1 METAF
6 LSNLITVFA
15 LSIAVLLLFLRLRV
29 PSIIGFLLTGILAG
43 PAGLKL
49 IHSGQQVEL
58 VSEFGVVLL
67 LFTIGIEFSLKG
79 LLQIKKY
86 VFLGGT
92 IQMVFTSVLGFALAM
107 HFGLGF
113 SESIFVSLIVSLSST
128 AIVLKILDER
138 AETTS
143 PQGRATLAILIFQ
156 DISVLAIMLAIPFLA
171 GSYAHLQGSPILFLI
186 KGIALIVL
194 FFAGYK
200 WIVPA
205 LLRLVAGTRNSEL
218 FLMSIIL
225 ICLSVAWL
233 TYSLGLSLALGA
245 FLAGLIISES
255 EFSHD
260 ALGRILP
267 FRDVFV
273 SVFFISIGMLL
284 DIPFL
289 LQHLLLII
297 LLVFGVIFLK
307 FLTGSLTVFGLGFP
321 LRISVLV
328 GLALAQIGEF
338 SFVLGKTGFDNGLL
352 SATHYQMFLATSL
365 ITMAATPFVMSASGR
380 IADWFMDLPLPERFK
395 HAMLPAGIMASN
407 GDAAKYT
414 DHLIVIG
421 YGVNGRNV
429 SKAARMAG
437 IPYVILEIN
446 PDTVHTER
454 AAGEPIY
461 YGDATQEA
469 VLNHVALNRGRVLV
483 IAIPDVPATRMITSL
498 ARKLNPKIHIIA
510 RTRFV
515 TEVKPLYDLGANEVI
530 PEEYETSIEIFS
542 RALSEYLI
550 PRDEIERMIAD
561 LRSGGYQ
568 MLRSLSGDA
577 TAASHLE
584 RSIPDFKISTLK
596 VQKGSLAAG
605 KCLTELELR
614 KRFRVSILA
623 IRRGEELVLNPGGED
638 ILNAG
643 DDIIVTGQMECIIDI
658 IPLLRPVSDDILC
671 PLTNAPDPGLI

>member
-1 METAF
+1 MENLF

-15 LSIAVLLLFLRLRV
+15 LCCAVLLIFLRLRV

-43 PAGLKL
+43 PSGLKL

-58 VSEFGVVLL
+58 VSNFGVVFL

-79 LLQIKKY
+79 IMQIRKY

-92 IQMVFTSVLGFALAM
+92 LQMALTSTLALAITLQLGLGLPESVL
-107 HFGLGF
+107 
-113 SESIFVSLIVSLSST
+113 VSLLISLSST

-143 PQGRATLAILIFQ
+143 PQGRNTLAILIFQ
-156 DISVLAIMLAIPFLA
+156 DISALAIMLAIPFLA
-171 GSYAHLQGSPILFLI
+171 GTSAQSHGSPFLFLL
-186 KGIALIVL
+186 KGVALIAL
-194 FFAGYK
+194 FFLGYK
-200 WIVPA
+200 WIVPM
-205 LLRLVAGTRNSEL
+205 LLRLVADTRSREL

-233 TYSLGLSLALGA
+233 TYSLGLSLAFGA

-260 ALGRILP
+260 ALSRILP

-284 DIPFL
+284 DMTFL
-289 LQHLLLII
+289 AQHLWLI
-297 LLVFGVIFLK
+297 LLFASGIMLLK
-307 FLTGSLTVFGLGFP
+307 FFTGTISVFGLGFP
-321 LRISVLV
+321 LRISVMV
-328 GLALAQIGEF
+328 GIALAQVGEF
-338 SFVLGKTGFDNGLL
+338 SFILSQSGFNSGLM
-352 SATHYQMFLATSL
+352 SPKHYQLFLATSL
-365 ITMAATPFVMSASGR
+365 VTMAATPFLMGVSPR
-380 IADWFMDLPLPERFK
+380 IADWFMNLKLPERFK
-395 HAMLPAGIMASN
+395 HAMMPAEFLAGS
-407 GDAAKYT
+407 DDTAKYT
-414 DHLIVIG
+414 DHLIIIG

-454 AAGEPIY
+454 EAGEPIY

-469 VLNHVALNRGRVLV
+469 VLSHIGIARSRVLV

-498 ARKLNPKIHIIA
+498 ARNLNPKLHIIA

-515 TEVKPLYDLGANEVI
+515 TEVKPLYELGADEVI

-550 PRDEIERMIAD
+550 PRDDIERMISE

-568 MLRSLSGDA
+568 MLRTLSGDA
-577 TAASHLE
+577 TASSHLE
-584 RSIPDFKISTLK
+584 LYIPDFKITTFK
-596 VQKGSLAAG
+596 VKPGSMAAG
-605 KCLTELELR
+605 RTLTELELR

-623 IRRGEELVLNPGGED
+623 IRRGEEIIFNPGGD
-638 ILNAG
+638 DVLVQN
-643 DDIIVTGQMECIIDI
+643 DDIIVTGQSDCILDI
-658 IPLLRPVSDDILC
+658 IHLLRPTEKGELF
-671 PLTNAPDPGLI
+671 

>member
-1 METAF
+1 MDTVF
-6 LSNLITVFA
+6 LSDLITVFA
-15 LSIAVLLLFLRLRV
+15 LSIAVLLLFLRMRV

-43 PAGLKL
+43 PSGLKL
-49 IHSGQQVEL
+49 IQSGHQVEL
-58 VSEFGVVLL
+58 ISEFGVVLL

-92 IQMVFTSVLGFALAM
+92 IQMVLTTTLCLAAAELV
-107 HFGLGF
+107 GL
-113 SESIFVSLIVSLSST
+113 EIHEAIFVSLLVSLSST

-138 AETTS
+138 AETNS
-143 PQGRATLAILIFQ
+143 PQGRNTLGILIFQ

-171 GSYAHLQGSPILFLI
+171 GSSTILQDSPGVFLV
-186 KGIALIVL
+186 KGLALIAL
-194 FFAGYK
+194 FFLGYK

-205 LLRLVAGTRNSEL
+205 LLSLVAKTRNNEL

-255 EFSHD
+255 EYSHD

-284 DIPFL
+284 DVSFL
-289 LQHLLLII
+289 IQHLVLIS
-297 LLVFGVIFLK
+297 LLVAGIVLLK
-307 FLTGSLTVFGLGFP
+307 FITGSAATFGLGFP
-321 LRISVLV
+321 LRISILV
-328 GLALAQIGEF
+328 GLALAQVGEF
-338 SFVLGKTGFDNGLL
+338 SFILSKTGYHYGLMSL
-352 SATHYQMFLATSL
+352 NHYQLFLATSL
-365 ITMAATPFVMSASGR
+365 VTMAATPFLMSVSPR
-380 IADWFMDLPLPERFK
+380 TADWFMNLPLPERFK
-395 HAMLPAGIMASN
+395 HAMMPAGIMALN
-407 GDAAKYT
+407 DDAAQYA
-414 DHLIVIG
+414 DHLIVVG

-446 PDTVHTER
+446 PDTVHSER
-454 AAGEPIY
+454 EEGEPIF

-469 VLNHVALNRGRVLV
+469 VLNHVGIIRARVLV
-483 IAIPDVPATRMITSL
+483 IAIPDVTATRMITSL
-498 ARKLNPKIHIIA
+498 AKGLNPKVHIIA

-515 TEVKPLYDLGANEVI
+515 SEVKPLYDLGADEVI

-550 PRDEIERMIAD
+550 PRDDIERMIAE

-568 MLRSLSGDA
+568 MLRTLSGDA
-577 TAASHLE
+577 TTTSNFGLY
-584 RSIPDFKISTLK
+584 IPDFKITTLRVK
-596 VQKGSLAAG
+596 KNSAAAG
-605 KCLTELELR
+605 KSLTELELR

-623 IRRGEELVLNPGGED
+623 IRRGGETILNPGGDD
-638 ILNAG
+638 ILCPLDN
-643 DDIIVTGQMECIIDI
+643 IIVTGQMECILDI
-658 IPLLRPVSDDILC
+658 IPLLR
-671 PLTNAPDPGLI
+671 DPGNSKDA

>member
-1 METAF
+1 MDTAF

-49 IHSGQQVEL
+49 IHSSSQVEL

-79 LLQIKKY
+79 LLQVKKY

-92 IQMVFTSVLGFALAM
+92 IQMVFTSVLSFAAVLS
-107 HFGLGF
+107 LGF
-113 SESIFVSLIVSLSST
+113 SFAESIFLSLLVSLSST

-143 PQGRATLAILIFQ
+143 PQGKSTLAILIFQ
-156 DISVLAIMLAIPFLA
+156 DISVLAIMLAIPFLS
-171 GSYAHLQGSPILFLI
+171 GSYAHLPGSPLLFLT
-186 KGIALIVL
+186 KGIVLIVL
-194 FFAGYK
+194 FFVGYR

-225 ICLSVAWL
+225 ICMSVAWL

-260 ALGRILP
+260 ALGRVLP

-284 DIPFL
+284 DVPFL
-289 LQHLLLII
+289 LQHLWLIA
-297 LLVFGVIFLK
+297 LLVLGVIFLK
-307 FLTGSLTVFGLGFP
+307 FVAGSLTVFGLGFP

-338 SFVLGKTGFDNGLL
+338 SFVLGKSGFDNGLL
-352 SATHYQMFLATSL
+352 SATHYQLFLATSL
-365 ITMAATPFVMSASGR
+365 ITMAATPFVMSVSGR
-380 IADWFMDLPLPERFK
+380 IADWFMNLPLPERFK
-395 HAMLPAGIMASN
+395 HAMMPSGIMALN

-414 DHLIVIG
+414 DHLIVVG
-421 YGVNGRNV
+421 YGINGRNV

-437 IPYVILEIN
+437 IPYAILEIN

-454 AAGEPIY
+454 KAGEPIY

-469 VLNHVALNRGRVLV
+469 VLSHVGISRARVLV
-483 IAIPDVPATRMITSL
+483 IAIPDVPAARKITSL
-498 ARKLNPKIHIIA
+498 ARNLNPKVHIIA

-515 TEVKPLYDLGANEVI
+515 TEVKPLYGLGADEVI

-542 RALSEYLI
+542 HALSEYLI

-568 MLRSLSGDA
+568 MLRSLSGNA
-577 TAASHLE
+577 TTGSHLE
-584 RSIPDFKISTLK
+584 LYIPDFKISTLK
-596 VQKGSLAAG
+596 VKKGSMAAG
-605 KCLTELELR
+605 KCLAELELR

-623 IRRGEELVLNPGGED
+623 IHRGEEVILNPGGED
-638 ILNAG
+638 VLSAG
-643 DDIIVTGQMECIIDI
+643 DDIIVTGQMECILDIMPQLRPENDDI
-658 IPLLRPVSDDILC
+658 IQPLSGTVS
-671 PLTNAPDPGLI
+671 

>member
-1 METAF
+1 METVF
-6 LSNLITVFA
+6 LSDLITVFA

-43 PAGLKL
+43 PSGLKL
-49 IHSGQQVEL
+49 IQSGHQVEL
-58 VSEFGVVLL
+58 VSDFGVVLL

-92 IQMVFTSVLGFALAM
+92 FQMALTSILCFAAAQYM
-107 HFGLGF
+107 GLGV
-113 SESIFVSLIVSLSST
+113 SEGIFVSLLVSLSST

-143 PQGRATLAILIFQ
+143 PQGRNTLAILIFQ

-171 GSYAHLQGSPILFLI
+171 GSSAELHESPGMFLG
-186 KGIALIVL
+186 KGLALIAL
-194 FFAGYK
+194 FFLGYK
-200 WIVPA
+200 WIVPG
-205 LLRLVAGTRNSEL
+205 LLSLVAKTRNHEL

-255 EFSHD
+255 EYSHD

-284 DIPFL
+284 DVSFL
-289 LQHLLLII
+289 VQHLMLISLLVTGII
-297 LLVFGVIFLK
+297 LLK
-307 FLTGSLTVFGLGFP
+307 FFTGSLATFGLGFP

-328 GLALAQIGEF
+328 GLALAQVGEF
-338 SFVLGKTGFDNGLL
+338 SFVLSKTGYHYGLMSL
-352 SATHYQMFLATSL
+352 NHYQLFLAATL
-365 ITMAATPFVMSASGR
+365 ITMAATPFIMSASPKT
-380 IADWFMDLPLPERFK
+380 ADWFMNLPLPERFK
-395 HAMLPAGIMASN
+395 HAMMPVSIMALN
-407 GDAAKYT
+407 DDAAKFT
-414 DHLIVIG
+414 DHLIVVG
-421 YGVNGRNV
+421 YGINGRNV
-429 SKAARMAG
+429 SRAARMAG

-446 PDTVHTER
+446 PDTVHSER
-454 AAGEPIY
+454 EGGEPIF

-469 VLNHVALNRGRVLV
+469 VLTHIGISRARVLV
-483 IAIPDVPATRMITSL
+483 IAIPDVAATRMITSL
-498 ARKLNPKIHIIA
+498 AKGLNPKVHIIA

-515 TEVKPLYDLGANEVI
+515 SEVKPLYELGADEVI

-550 PRDEIERMIAD
+550 PRDDIERMIEE

-568 MLRSLSGDA
+568 MLRTLSGDA
-577 TAASHLE
+577 TASSNFELY
-584 RSIPDFKISTLK
+584 IPNFKITTLK
-596 VQKGSLAAG
+596 VKKTSAAAG
-605 KCLTELELR
+605 KSLTELELR

-623 IRRGEELVLNPGGED
+623 IRRGDETILNPGGDD
-638 ILNAG
+638 ILCPS
-643 DDIIVTGQMECIIDI
+643 DDIIVTGQMECILDI
-658 IPLLRPVSDDILC
+658 IPLLRAVNRADE
-671 PLTNAPDPGLI
+671 A

>member
-1 METAF
+1 MENLF

-15 LSIAVLLLFLRLRV
+15 LCCAVLLLFLRLKV

-43 PAGLKL
+43 PSGLGL
-49 IHSGQQVEL
+49 IQSNQQVEL

-79 LLQIKKY
+79 LMQIRKY

-92 IQMVFTSVLGFALAM
+92 LQMVFTTVLAFAFAVTL
-107 HFGLGF
+107 GLGIP
-113 SESIFVSLIVSLSST
+113 ESILVSLLISLSST

-138 AETTS
+138 AETSS
-143 PQGRATLAILIFQ
+143 PQGRNTLAILIFQ

-171 GSYAHLQGSPILFLI
+171 GKSAQMHDTPLVFLL
-186 KGIALIVL
+186 KGVALIVL
-194 FFAGYK
+194 FFLGYK

-205 LLRLVAGTRNSEL
+205 FLNLVARTRSREL
-218 FLMSIIL
+218 FLMSLIL
-225 ICLSVAWL
+225 ICLIVAWL

-273 SVFFISIGMLL
+273 SIFFISIGMLL
-284 DIPFL
+284 DMSFL
-289 LQHLLLII
+289 SKHLWVI
-297 LLVFGVIFLK
+297 LAFAGGIMFLK
-307 FLTGSLTVFGLGFP
+307 FFTGAVSVFGLGFP

-328 GLALAQIGEF
+328 GLSLAQVGEF
-338 SFVLGKTGFDNGLL
+338 SFVLSQAGFSYGLM
-352 SATHYQMFLATSL
+352 SPMHYQYFLAISL
-365 ITMAATPFVMSASGR
+365 ITMAATPFLIGVSPR
-380 IADWFMDLPLPERFK
+380 TADWFMSLRLPGRFR
-395 HAMLPAGIMASN
+395 HAMMPSETMALCDDTDSC
-407 GDAAKYT
+407 T
-414 DHLIVIG
+414 DHLVIVG

-429 SKAARMAG
+429 SKAASMAG

-446 PDTVHTER
+446 PDTVRTER
-454 AAGEPIY
+454 AAGEPIF

-469 VLNHVALNRGRVLV
+469 VLAHVGITQARVLV

-498 ARKLNPKIHIIA
+498 ARSLNPKVHIIA

-515 TEVKPLYDLGANEVI
+515 SEVKPLYELGADEVI

-550 PRDEIERMIAD
+550 PQDQIERMIAE
-561 LRSGGYQ
+561 LRAGGYQ
-568 MLRSLSGDA
+568 MLRTLSGDA
-577 TAASHLE
+577 TLSSHIE
-584 RSIPDFKISTLK
+584 RYVPDFKITTLK
-596 VQKGSLAAG
+596 VKPGSAAAG
-605 KCLTELELR
+605 RTLTELEMR
-614 KRFRVSILA
+614 KRFRVSIMA
-623 IRRGEELVLNPGGED
+623 IRRGTDVILNPCGD
-638 ILNAG
+638 DALAPG
-643 DDIIVTGQMECIIDI
+643 DDIIVTGQMECILDV
-658 IPLLRPVSDDILC
+658 IPLLRTESTESLF
-671 PLTNAPDPGLI
+671 